1 MMAMT
6 KHERNIGHVIKLLRT
21 VSGLKQK
28 DLALGAGINANYLS
42 LVEAGKREP
51 SLAVLR
57 ALAKELNVPTSL
69 LLWESESI
77 SEMSSAK
84 EEDSILKLKRL
95 VLEMEALRL
104 ANQKRMG

>member
-1 MMAMT
+1 MPT
-6 KHERNIGHVIKLLRT
+6 TQQGRNIGHVIKLLRT

-28 DLALGAGINANYLS
+28 DLAKAGGIKANYLS

-57 ALAKELNVPTSL
+57 ALANELNVPTSL

-77 SEMSSAK
+77 PEMSSAK

-104 ANQKRMG
+104 ANQRRTG

>member
-1 MMAMT
+1 MAMT

-28 DLALGAGINANYLS
+28 DLATGAGINANYLS

-57 ALAKELNVPTSL
+57 ALA
-69 LLWESESI
+69 
-77 SEMSSAK
+77 
-84 EEDSILKLKRL
+84 
-95 VLEMEALRL
+95 
-104 ANQKRMG
+104 